1 MKQVNVKKLILP
13 NIPYVFIAL
22 LATKVSEAVR
32 LAPGSDASAKLL
44 NIMTGLNTAFHSLVP
59 SFHPIDL
66 CVGVAA
72 AIAIRLAVYIKGK
85 NAKKF
90 RKNLEYGSA
99 RWGTAED
106 IKPYVD
112 PAFENNIILTQTERL
127 TMNSRPKDPKT
138 ARNKNVLIVG
148 GSGSGKTRFWL
159 KPNLL
164 QCTSKTY
171 PTSFVVTDPKGDIVV
186 SCGHAL
192 QKNGYQIKILNSLNF
207 KKSMHYNPF
216 AYIHSEKDILKLV
229 TTLIANTKGEG
240 KAGDDFWVKA
250 ETLLYTALIGY
261 IHYEAPVEEQNFST
275 LIEFINA
282 MEVREDDED
291 FKNPVDLM
299 FDELKKRKP
308 DHFAVRQY
316 AKFKLSA
323 GKTAKSILIS
333 CGARLAP
340 FDIQELR
347 ELTAYDEL
355 QLDTLGDRKTA
366 LFIIMSDTDDTFNFL
381 ISMCYTQLFNL
392 LCEKADDVYGGRL
405 PVHVRCLIDE
415 AANIGQIPRLEKL
428 VATIRSREIS
438 CCLVLQAQSQLKA
451 LYKDS
456 ADTIIG
462 NMDCS
467 IFLGGKEPGTLKELA
482 AALGKETID
491 SYNTGESRGR
501 EVSHSLNYQKL
512 GKDLTVSVKNI
523 MNEAYCR
530 DISIKTRSSLDV
542 KRRNGD
548 FVGAFPVYGYMK
560 AEDNKNLLV
569 PDPYAARVVCDIF
582 RMRLEGASAS
592 KIASELNRLG
602 ILSPLAYKKN
612 NGLPYA
618 KNGYADKADC
628 KWSATTIIRILQDE
642 TYTGT
647 LVQGKQGTP
656 HYKIKQMEQRP
667 ASEWVRVP
675 DAHEALIAHQDFE
688 LVQRIKG
695 LDTRT
700 SPNEDT
706 VYLFSGI
713 LICGCCG
720 SRMTRKTNRANG
732 KEYHYYYCPTGK
744 KKGCA
749 HPVMLKESSLID
761 CVRDSLKAYIGN
773 IASLEALLTGIDQTS
788 INQALA
794 KEYSDHITD
803 NERRLEQVLEFKA
816 RLYESL
822 VGGML
827 TKEEYASYKAKYTK
841 QAEDIRESVRV
852 LKEKLTEVL
861 ENRSER
867 NRWISQF
874 TQFSTLET
882 LDRRALIHM
891 VQSIR
896 VRGKKELDITF
907 THEDEYKKALQLLAL
922 AAQQKDYEQRKVG

>member
-1 MKQVNVKKLILP
+1 MPKYKATAYIRLSCTDDHSSESDSVSNQRKLIENFVEHNP
-13 NIPYVFIAL
+13 DIEVVSEKIDDGYSGIIFDRPAFKEMMQDVTDGNINCVIVKDLSRLGREYIETGRYLRRVFPAYGVRFIAI
-22 LATKVSEAVR
+22 TDSI
-32 LAPGSDASAKLL
+32 D
-44 NIMTGLNTAFHSLVP
+44 TAH
-59 SFHPIDL
+59 D
-66 CVGVAA
+66 
-72 AIAIRLAVYIKGK
+72 
-85 NAKKF
+85 
-90 RKNLEYGSA
+90 
-99 RWGTAED
+99 
-106 IKPYVD
+106 
-112 PAFENNIILTQTERL
+112 
-127 TMNSRPKDPKT
+127 
-138 ARNKNVLIVG
+138 
-148 GSGSGKTRFWL
+148 SG
-159 KPNLL
+159 
-164 QCTSKTY
+164 
-171 PTSFVVTDPKGDIVV
+171 D
-186 SCGHAL
+186 
-192 QKNGYQIKILNSLNF
+192 
-207 KKSMHYNPF
+207 
-216 AYIHSEKDILKLV
+216 
-229 TTLIANTKGEG
+229 
-240 KAGDDFWVKA
+240 
-250 ETLLYTALIGY
+250 
-261 IHYEAPVEEQNFST
+261 
-275 LIEFINA
+275 
-282 MEVREDDED
+282 
-291 FKNPVDLM
+291 
-299 FDELKKRKP
+299 
-308 DHFAVRQY
+308 
-316 AKFKLSA
+316 
-323 GKTAKSILIS
+323 
-333 CGARLAP
+333 
-340 FDIQELR
+340 
-347 ELTAYDEL
+347 
-355 QLDTLGDRKTA
+355 
-366 LFIIMSDTDDTFNFL
+366 
-381 ISMCYTQLFNL
+381 
-392 LCEKADDVYGGRL
+392 
-405 PVHVRCLIDE
+405 
-415 AANIGQIPRLEKL
+415 
-428 VATIRSREIS
+428 
-438 CCLVLQAQSQLKA
+438 
-451 LYKDS
+451 
-456 ADTIIG
+456 
-462 NMDCS
+462 
-467 IFLGGKEPGTLKELA
+467 
-482 AALGKETID
+482 
-491 SYNTGESRGR
+491 
-501 EVSHSLNYQKL
+501 
-512 GKDLTVSVKNI
+512 DLTVSVKNI

-618 KNGYADKADC
+618 KKGYADKADC

-675 DAHEALIAHQDFE
+675 DAHEALIARQDFE
-688 LVQRIKG
+688 LVQRIKGLDTRTSPNEDTVYLFSGILICGCCGSRMTRKTNRANGKEYHYYYCPTGKKKGYADKADCKWSATTIIRILQDETYTGTLVQGKQGTPHYKIKQMEQRPASEWVRVPDAHEALIARQDFDLVQRIKG

-761 CVRDSLKAYIGN
+761 CVRDSLKSYIGN
-773 IASLEALLTGIDQTS
+773 IASLEALLSGVDQSS

-852 LKEKLTEVL
+852 LREKLTEVL

>member
-1 MKQVNVKKLILP
+1 MSTYERLVNSQ
-13 NIPYVFIAL
+13 NFFSPYLTQEDLSRLGREYIETGRYLRRVFPAYGVRFIAI
-22 LATKVSEAVR
+22 TDS
-32 LAPGSDASAKLL
+32 
-44 NIMTGLNTAFHSLVP
+44 
-59 SFHPIDL
+59 ID
-66 CVGVAA
+66 
-72 AIAIRLAVYIKGK
+72 
-85 NAKKF
+85 
-90 RKNLEYGSA
+90 
-99 RWGTAED
+99 TTHD
-106 IKPYVD
+106 
-112 PAFENNIILTQTERL
+112 
-127 TMNSRPKDPKT
+127 
-138 ARNKNVLIVG
+138 
-148 GSGSGKTRFWL
+148 SG
-159 KPNLL
+159 
-164 QCTSKTY
+164 
-171 PTSFVVTDPKGDIVV
+171 D
-186 SCGHAL
+186 
-192 QKNGYQIKILNSLNF
+192 
-207 KKSMHYNPF
+207 
-216 AYIHSEKDILKLV
+216 
-229 TTLIANTKGEG
+229 
-240 KAGDDFWVKA
+240 
-250 ETLLYTALIGY
+250 
-261 IHYEAPVEEQNFST
+261 
-275 LIEFINA
+275 
-282 MEVREDDED
+282 
-291 FKNPVDLM
+291 
-299 FDELKKRKP
+299 
-308 DHFAVRQY
+308 
-316 AKFKLSA
+316 
-323 GKTAKSILIS
+323 
-333 CGARLAP
+333 
-340 FDIQELR
+340 
-347 ELTAYDEL
+347 
-355 QLDTLGDRKTA
+355 
-366 LFIIMSDTDDTFNFL
+366 
-381 ISMCYTQLFNL
+381 
-392 LCEKADDVYGGRL
+392 
-405 PVHVRCLIDE
+405 
-415 AANIGQIPRLEKL
+415 
-428 VATIRSREIS
+428 
-438 CCLVLQAQSQLKA
+438 
-451 LYKDS
+451 
-456 ADTIIG
+456 
-462 NMDCS
+462 
-467 IFLGGKEPGTLKELA
+467 
-482 AALGKETID
+482 
-491 SYNTGESRGR
+491 
-501 EVSHSLNYQKL
+501 
-512 GKDLTVSVKNI
+512 DLTVSVKNI

-569 PDPYAARVVCDIF
+569 PDPYASRVVCDIF

-618 KNGYADKADC
+618 KKGYADKADC

-675 DAHEALIAHQDFE
+675 DAHEALIARQDFE

-803 NERRLEQVLEFKA
+803 NERRLERVLEFKA

>member
-1 MKQVNVKKLILP
+1 M
-13 NIPYVFIAL
+13 AL
-22 LATKVSEAVR
+22 FFYKEKNKDIR
-32 LAPGSDASAKLL
+32 
-44 NIMTGLNTAFHSLVP
+44 
-59 SFHPIDL
+59 
-66 CVGVAA
+66 AA
-72 AIAIRLAVYIKGK
+72 AYLRLSIEDGDKAESNSIGNQRELIRDFAAERPGLHLVE
-85 NAKKF
+85 
-90 RKNLEYGSA
+90 EYADDGYT
-99 RWGTAED
+99 GTNFERPGFKRMMED
-106 IKPYVD
+106 IK
-112 PAFENNIILTQTERL
+112 
-127 TMNSRPKDPKT
+127 
-138 ARNKNVLIVG
+138 
-148 GSGSGKTRFWL
+148 SGKINCIIVKDLSRLGRNYIEMGKYLEQIFPMMGIRFIAINDNYDNANAESNDSDNIVVPF
-159 KPNLL
+159 KNLL
-164 QCTSKTY
+164 
-171 PTSFVVTDPKGDIVV
+171 
-186 SCGHAL
+186 
-192 QKNGYQIKILNSLNF
+192 N
-207 KKSMHYNPF
+207 
-216 AYIHSEKDILKLV
+216 
-229 TTLIANTKGEG
+229 
-240 KAGDDFWVKA
+240 
-250 ETLLYTALIGY
+250 
-261 IHYEAPVEEQNFST
+261 
-275 LIEFINA
+275 
-282 MEVREDDED
+282 
-291 FKNPVDLM
+291 
-299 FDELKKRKP
+299 
-308 DHFAVRQY
+308 
-316 AKFKLSA
+316 
-323 GKTAKSILIS
+323 
-333 CGARLAP
+333 
-340 FDIQELR
+340 
-347 ELTAYDEL
+347 
-355 QLDTLGDRKTA
+355 
-366 LFIIMSDTDDTFNFL
+366 
-381 ISMCYTQLFNL
+381 
-392 LCEKADDVYGGRL
+392 
-405 PVHVRCLIDE
+405 
-415 AANIGQIPRLEKL
+415 
-428 VATIRSREIS
+428 
-438 CCLVLQAQSQLKA
+438 
-451 LYKDS
+451 DS
-456 ADTIIG
+456 
-462 NMDCS
+462 
-467 IFLGGKEPGTLKELA
+467 
-482 AALGKETID
+482 
-491 SYNTGESRGR
+491 
-501 EVSHSLNYQKL
+501 
-512 GKDLTVSVKNI
+512 
-523 MNEAYCR
+523 YCR

-592 KIASELNRLG
+592 KIASELNQLG

-618 KNGYADKADC
+618 KKGYADKADC

-675 DAHEALIAHQDFE
+675 DAHEALIARQDFE

-773 IASLEALLTGIDQTS
+773 IASLKALLSGIDQSS

>member
-1 MKQVNVKKLILP
+1 MREQSGRKECFFMPKYKATAYIRLSYTDDHSSESDSVSNQRKLIENFVERNP
-13 NIPYVFIAL
+13 DIEVVSEKIDDGYSGIIFDRPAFKEMMQDVTDGNINCVIVKDLSRLGREYIETGRYLRRVFPAYGVRFIAI
-22 LATKVSEAVR
+22 TDSI
-32 LAPGSDASAKLL
+32 D
-44 NIMTGLNTAFHSLVP
+44 TAH
-59 SFHPIDL
+59 D
-66 CVGVAA
+66 
-72 AIAIRLAVYIKGK
+72 
-85 NAKKF
+85 
-90 RKNLEYGSA
+90 
-99 RWGTAED
+99 
-106 IKPYVD
+106 
-112 PAFENNIILTQTERL
+112 
-127 TMNSRPKDPKT
+127 
-138 ARNKNVLIVG
+138 
-148 GSGSGKTRFWL
+148 SG
-159 KPNLL
+159 
-164 QCTSKTY
+164 
-171 PTSFVVTDPKGDIVV
+171 D
-186 SCGHAL
+186 
-192 QKNGYQIKILNSLNF
+192 
-207 KKSMHYNPF
+207 
-216 AYIHSEKDILKLV
+216 
-229 TTLIANTKGEG
+229 
-240 KAGDDFWVKA
+240 
-250 ETLLYTALIGY
+250 
-261 IHYEAPVEEQNFST
+261 
-275 LIEFINA
+275 
-282 MEVREDDED
+282 
-291 FKNPVDLM
+291 
-299 FDELKKRKP
+299 
-308 DHFAVRQY
+308 
-316 AKFKLSA
+316 
-323 GKTAKSILIS
+323 
-333 CGARLAP
+333 
-340 FDIQELR
+340 
-347 ELTAYDEL
+347 
-355 QLDTLGDRKTA
+355 
-366 LFIIMSDTDDTFNFL
+366 
-381 ISMCYTQLFNL
+381 
-392 LCEKADDVYGGRL
+392 
-405 PVHVRCLIDE
+405 
-415 AANIGQIPRLEKL
+415 
-428 VATIRSREIS
+428 
-438 CCLVLQAQSQLKA
+438 
-451 LYKDS
+451 
-456 ADTIIG
+456 
-462 NMDCS
+462 
-467 IFLGGKEPGTLKELA
+467 
-482 AALGKETID
+482 
-491 SYNTGESRGR
+491 
-501 EVSHSLNYQKL
+501 
-512 GKDLTVSVKNI
+512 DLTVSVKNI

-569 PDPYAARVVCDIF
+569 PDPYASRVVCDIF

-618 KNGYADKADC
+618 KKGYADKADC

-675 DAHEALIAHQDFE
+675 DAHEALIARQDFE

-773 IASLEALLTGIDQTS
+773 IASLEALLTGIDQSS

-852 LKEKLTEVL
+852 LKEKLTEIL

-907 THEDEYKKALQLLAL
+907 THEDEYKKALRLLAL
-922 AAQQKDYEQRKVG
+922 AAQQKDYKQRKVG